1 MNEFL
6 ITFFIIIF
14 IFTVTNINVF
24 ATHIS
29 EPILS
34 LEKNSKYVLNDTI
47 LVDGWVKYNDKPA
60 TDVLLTVKLIDPN
73 GMESFYNEVRS
84 DLNGNFST
92 TINLPDNS
100 IYDTGQ
106 FTLIAESQCKDEHR
120 NICHNFIS
128 QEFLEILN

>member
-14 IFTVTNINVF
+14 LFTVTTINVY

-29 EPILS
+29 QPILS
-34 LEKNSKYVLNDTI
+34 LEKNLKYTLNDTI
-47 LVDGWVKYNDKPA
+47 LVNGWVKYNDEPA
-60 TDVLLTVKLIDPN
+60 TDVLLTVKLVNPS
-73 GMESFYNEVRS
+73 GTESFSNEVRS

-92 TINLPDNS
+92 IINLLDNS
-100 IYDTGQ
+100 IHDTGK

-128 QEFLEILN
+128 QEFLEILH